1 MWPGERTMEA
11 RKIGAV
17 VKGRPVYVVQE
28 NDSVLDAARYMTEYG
43 VEAVPVLDD
52 GRLVGMFAGRDLM
65 ARVVALGLDPAATRV
80 GQVMTSKV
88 AVVDAESDCQDAAAL
103 MDRLQVQHLPVL
115 TGRRLVGCVSLRD
128 LREVEAEGAQVQARF
143 VEETGTMVKREEMGE
158 TREALV
164 DRLRAIPGGEHV
176 YMCYSCGTC
185 VGSCMM
191 QKVEPSYNARRL
203 IQKVVRGMAEEA
215 FEDRT
220 AWLCSACDLCYS
232 ACPQQI
238 HISDVLQ
245 AVRELAV
252 DTGYQTVLETAEVD
266 QTTCVAC
273 GLCVEICPY
282 EAIDLQET
290 RIMGQA
296 RTVAHVDANRCM
308 ACGLCAASCRSSS
321 IELEDGFSNEALMTD
336 LWQWMGET
344 QAVPAVEVEVAVPA
358 HAAQSAWVEAQE

>member
-1 MWPGERTMEA
+1 MET
-11 RKIGAV
+11 RKVGAI
-17 VKGRPVYVVQE
+17 VKGRPVYVVQKG
-28 NDSVLDAARYMTEYG
+28 DSVLDAARYMTEYG

-65 ARVVALGLDPAATRV
+65 ARVVALGLDPATTQL

-128 LREVEAEGAQVQARF
+128 LQEVEAEGARVEARF
-143 VEETGTMVKREEMGE
+143 VEETDTTMKRKKMGE

-164 DRLRAIPGGEHV
+164 DRLRAIPGGEHA

-203 IQKVVRGMAEEA
+203 IQKAVRGMAEEA
-215 FEDRT
+215 FKDRT
-220 AWLCSACDLCYS
+220 TWLCSACDLCYP

-238 HISDVLQ
+238 HISDVLN

-252 DTGYQTVLETAEVD
+252 EAGYHTVLETAQVD
-266 QTTCVAC
+266 QSTCVAC
-273 GLCVEICPY
+273 GLCVAICPY
-282 EAIDLQET
+282 EAIELQEV

-296 RTVAHVDANRCM
+296 RTVAHVDANHCM

-321 IELEDGFSNEALMTD
+321 IELADSFSNEALMAD
-336 LWQWMGET
+336 LWQWVGET
-344 QAVPAVEVEVAVPA
+344 QAVPAIEVEVAVPA
-358 HAAQSAWVEAQE
+358 HAAQSVQVEARE

>member
-1 MWPGERTMEA
+1 MEA
-11 RKIGAV
+11 RTIGEV

-28 NDSVLDAARYMTEYG
+28 SDSVLDAARYMTEYG

-65 ARVVALGLDPAATRV
+65 ARVVALGLDPAKTRV

-88 AVVDAESDCQDAAAL
+88 AVVDAESDCQEAVAV
-103 MDRLQVQHLPVL
+103 MDRLQVRHLPVL

-128 LREVEAEGAQVQARF
+128 LQEVGAEGAQVQARF
-143 VEETGTMVKREEMGE
+143 VEETDTTIERQKMSES
-158 TREALV
+158 REALV

-203 IQKVVRGMAEEA
+203 IQKVVRGMPEEA

-220 AWLCSACDLCYS
+220 AWLCSACDLCYP

-238 HISDVLQ
+238 HISDVLN

-252 DTGYQTVLETAEVD
+252 DAGYHTVVETAQVD
-266 QTTCVAC
+266 QSTCVAC
-273 GLCVEICPY
+273 GLCAEICPY
-282 EAIDLQET
+282 EAIELQET

-321 IELEDGFSNEALMTD
+321 IELTDGFSNEALMAD
-336 LWQWMGET
+336 LWQWVGET
-344 QAVPAVEVEVAVPA
+344 QAVVPVEVEVAVPVRA
-358 HAAQSAWVEAQE
+358 TQSARAEAWE

>member
-1 MWPGERTMEA
+1 MET
-11 RKIGAV
+11 RKVGAV
-17 VKGRPVYVVQE
+17 VKGRPVYVVQQG
-28 NDSVLDAARYMTEYG
+28 DSVLDAARYMTEYG

-52 GRLVGMFAGRDLM
+52 GRLVGMFAGRDLV
-65 ARVVALGLDPAATRV
+65 ARVVALGLDPATTEV

-88 AVVDAESDCQDAAAL
+88 AVVDAESDCWEAAAL
-103 MDRLQVQHLPVL
+103 MDRLQVRYLPVL

-128 LREVEAEGAQVQARF
+128 LQDIETEGAQVEAKF
-143 VEETGTMVKREEMGE
+143 VEETGTTMKRQKMDE

-203 IQKVVRGMAEEA
+203 IQKVVRGMPEEA

-220 AWLCSACDLCYS
+220 AWLCSACDLCYP

-238 HISDVLQ
+238 HISDVLH
-245 AVRELAV
+245 AVKELAV
-252 DTGYQTVLETAEVD
+252 ESGYHTVLKTAQVD
-266 QTTCVAC
+266 ETTCTAC

-282 EAIDLQET
+282 EAIELQEK
-290 RIMGQA
+290 RIMGRA
-296 RTVAHVDANRCM
+296 RTIAHVDANRCM

-321 IELEDGFSNEALMTD
+321 VELADGFSNEALMAD
-336 LWQWMGET
+336 LWQWVEET
-344 QAVPAVEVEVAVPA
+344 QAVPAVEVEVGVPA
-358 HAAQSAWVEAQE
+358 HAAESTLVEARE